1 MIASEL
7 RIVLPRVR
15 CHRTD
20 ACRVPAKR
28 FCEFLALGCSPNLL
42 GVVLRGLSR
51 LEAPSGGDP
60 ILILASTKTL
70 TPRVQAL
77 LAAELDRYEW
87 RPHLRIAPG
96 DRTTTPFGGAPT
108 QGWWAPGWLQIMEN
122 DRCTAGINAPRPTEA
137 RVGTPWHVTGW
148 RTRVEAAVETFF
160 HRSFS
165 HHDCMNP

>member
-1 MIASEL
+1 M
-7 RIVLPRVR
+7 
-15 CHRTD
+15 
-20 ACRVPAKR
+20 
-28 FCEFLALGCSPNLL
+28 
-42 GVVLRGLSR
+42 
-51 LEAPSGGDP
+51 
-60 ILILASTKTL
+60 L

-137 RVGTPWHVTGW
+137 RVGTPWHVPGW
-148 RTRVEAAVETFF
+148 RTRVGAAVETFF
-160 HRSFS
+160 SSVIFGPSHSKPKRLVRRTRS
-165 HHDCMNP
+165 CL